1 MRSSDNSSSSRAR
14 AAAAAAQL
22 LGIKN
27 AACVNEPLAIK
38 VTKDVEEEEEEEV
51 RGIRLLKETSR
62 SGRNAPA
69 CQNVGGAVITFA
81 GAVPRPPDAYID
93 AYQLSKMAIDG
104 SIARRRRRPQPNR
117 THTTTTPTDGRT
129 GDKRASDRTSERAAA
144 NFRVRSPNKLD
155 LFSGQGEKMNRND
168 YLIIK

>member
-62 SGRNAPA
+62 SGRNAAARMSTAPLLHLPA
-69 CQNVGGAVITFA
+69 PFPARPTRTSTRINYRKWRSTAAATEQNTYDD
-81 GAVPRPPDAYID
+81 DA
-93 AYQLSKMAIDG
+93 DG
-104 SIARRRRRPQPNR
+104 R
-117 THTTTTPTDGRT
+117 TDGRQ
-129 GDKRASDRTSERAAA
+129 ASER
-144 NFRVRSPNKLD
+144 SNKREGRRQLP
-155 LFSGQGEKMNRND
+155 SSEP
-168 YLIIK
+168 

>member
-104 SIARRRRRPQPNR
+104 GRNRTEHIRRRRR
-117 THTTTTPTDGRT
+117 TDGRT
-129 GDKRASDRTSERAAA
+129 GGRQASER
-144 NFRVRSPNKLD
+144 SNKRE
-155 LFSGQGEKMNRND
+155 GHR
-168 YLIIK
+168 